1 MLIRDKN
8 RLRDLTNSRTLTLS
22 HSHIAL
28 SASQPHQFT
37 NPNAISVLNRY
48 LTLTKSL
55 LNRLLNRTESLL
67 LLTESVA
74 ESSKKTPVPVKKA
87 KFVTPEKTGMDRSW
101 MKANRLWCTC
111 MLRLSLAKNNSSLK
125 KPTWLFPKTRVQ
137 PNGNDC
143 GYYVM
148 KNMIDIVSTSITK
161 NWNEVF
167 NDSTALTEDDLYELR
182 NCWATCFLD
191 LFNPK
196 NDYDDVA
203 EEGS

>member
-1 MLIRDKN
+1 M
-8 RLRDLTNSRTLTLS
+8 SFG
-22 HSHIAL
+22 AL
-28 SASQPHQFT
+28 C
-37 NPNAISVLNRY
+37 LC
-48 LTLTKSL
+48 SL
-55 LNRLLNRTESLL
+55 HKKIDET
-67 LLTESVA
+67 
-74 ESSKKTPVPVKKA
+74 SKKFFTDAFTVHQLA
-87 KFVTPEKTGMDRSW
+87 CG
-101 MKANRLWCTC
+101 NR
-111 MLRLSLAKNNSSLK
+111 K

>member
-1 MLIRDKN
+1 MMVEKRSLQDSTLSDERSPSPPTREEKWKRARQGKDGEYKSTATKVVADKIDSLVEEAEKGTFVPNGRD
-8 RLRDLTNSRTLTLS
+8 DILTN
-22 HSHIAL
+22 
-28 SASQPHQFT
+28 
-37 NPNAISVLNRY
+37 AIGTAEHGGNVRGEGRGVNISNYFGR
-48 LTLTKSL
+48 K
-55 LNRLLNRTESLL
+55 RLMKHRRSF
-67 LLTESVA
+67 LLTC
-74 ESSKKTPVPVKKA
+74 
-87 KFVTPEKTGMDRSW
+87 G
-101 MKANRLWCTC
+101 NR
-111 MLRLSLAKNNSSLK
+111 K

-148 KNMIDIVSTSITK
+148 KNMTDIVSTSITK

-182 NCWATCFLD
+182 NCWATCLLD

-196 NDYDDVA
+196 NDYDDGA

>member
-1 MLIRDKN
+1 MPQ
-8 RLRDLTNSRTLTLS
+8 DLTNSRTLTLS

-67 LLTESVA
+67 LLTELVA

-101 MKANRLWCTC
+101 MKANRKKIDET
-111 MLRLSLAKNNSSLK
+111 SKKFFTDAFTVHQLACGNRK

-191 LFNPK
+191 LFSPK